1 MAIRSMATKTS
12 PTIQLDDDRYTAK
25 EVVEFAKIALDFI
38 GEQGADSDL
47 QYAASDVYWILRN
60 LLDYVNEHAG
70 GEFTLKRL
78 RKGSWGLEYN
88 DKTSAKRKADE
99 AADREIKRTT
109 KYLEQLRARRST
121 W

>member
-1 MAIRSMATKTS
+1 MV
-12 PTIQLDDDRYTAK
+12 TIQLDSDKNYTAK
-25 EVVEFAKIALDFI
+25 EVVELTRLALDFI

-47 QYAASDVYWILRN
+47 QYAATDVYWILRN
-60 LLDYVNEHAG
+60 LLDYVNQQAG

-88 DKTSAKRKADE
+88 DKTSAKRKADD
-99 AADREIKRTT
+99 AARQEIKRTT
-109 KYLEQLRARRST
+109 EYLKQLKTRRST

>member
-1 MAIRSMATKTS
+1 MV
-12 PTIQLDDDRYTAK
+12 TIQLDNDKSYTAK
-25 EVVEFAKIALDFI
+25 EVVELAKLALDFI
-38 GEQGADSDL
+38 GSQGTDSDL
-47 QYAASDVYWILRN
+47 QYTALDVYWILRN
-60 LLDYVNEHAG
+60 LLDYVNGQAG

-99 AADREIKRTT
+99 AARREIKRTAE
-109 KYLEQLRARRST
+109 YLEKLKTRRSA

>member
-1 MAIRSMATKTS
+1 MV
-12 PTIQLDDDRYTAK
+12 TIQLDGDKSYSAK
-25 EVVEFAKIALDFI
+25 EVTEFAKLALDFI

-47 QYAASDVYWILRN
+47 QYAATDVYWTLRN
-60 LLDYVNEHAG
+60 LLDYVNRQAG

-88 DKTSAKRKADE
+88 KKTSAKRKADD
-99 AADREIKRTT
+99 AAHREVKRTA
-109 KYLEQLRARRST
+109 KYLEELKTRRSS

>member
-1 MAIRSMATKTS
+1 MV
-12 PTIQLDDDRYTAK
+12 TIQLDGDKNYTAK
-25 EVVEFAKIALDFI
+25 EVVELARLALDFI
-38 GEQGADSDL
+38 GEQGSDSNL

-60 LLDYVNEHAG
+60 LLDYVNQQAG

-88 DKTSAKRKADE
+88 DKTSAKRKADD
-99 AADREIKRTT
+99 AARQEIKRTA
-109 KYLEQLRARRST
+109 KYLEQLKTRRST